1 MSMTRLLF
9 LFFTYAFLGWV
20 LETVL
25 VTLKQKKVVNRGF
38 LNGPLC
44 MIYGITA
51 IILTV
56 GLTSLK
62 DNIFFLFVGS
72 CIYATVTELLAGK
85 FLEKYYHGRWWDY
98 SKKKFNFDGYVC
110 LDHSLFWG
118 VLGVIVVKW
127 LNPVLNRFYNA
138 NVPILMHTLMW
149 ILLAILVLDILGT
162 TSVLLK
168 ANDQERYNESN
179 KRIAKFTAGLRA
191 KISSVVERR
200 ILRAYPLS
208 PELQEKKGK
217 SRVFAEGCGFYK
229 LFWLFMVGGLIG
241 DLVETVFCRITIGRW
256 MSRSSVVWGPF
267 SIVWGLGFALFTA
280 ILYQHRKKSDSFL
293 FIAGTVLGGAF
304 EYLCSVFTE
313 MVLSLIHI

>member
-85 FLEKYYHGRWWDY
+85 FLEKYYHGRWWD
-98 SKKKFNFDGYVC
+98 
-110 LDHSLFWG
+110 
-118 VLGVIVVKW
+118 
-127 LNPVLNRFYNA
+127 
-138 NVPILMHTLMW
+138 
-149 ILLAILVLDILGT
+149 
-162 TSVLLK
+162 
-168 ANDQERYNESN
+168 
-179 KRIAKFTAGLRA
+179 
-191 KISSVVERR
+191 
-200 ILRAYPLS
+200 
-208 PELQEKKGK
+208 
-217 SRVFAEGCGFYK
+217 
-229 LFWLFMVGGLIG
+229 
-241 DLVETVFCRITIGRW
+241 
-256 MSRSSVVWGPF
+256 
-267 SIVWGLGFALFTA
+267 
-280 ILYQHRKKSDSFL
+280 
-293 FIAGTVLGGAF
+293 
-304 EYLCSVFTE
+304 
-313 MVLSLIHI
+313 